1 MSQHPSASGRQTR
14 LGLGLMI
21 ALALSLTASSTLAA
35 DGPLPT
41 SGQELLQPG
50 ASSSEDVLSI
60 QQLLSLY
67 AHLYDDFETR
77 TWGQLF
83 TDDATFE
90 IAYPTGGPRSRS
102 IWRGR
107 ETIVSNLTPRRASFR
122 AQGIGRRHYLV
133 NPLIYELE
141 TRSARVSAYLLLT
154 SIQRDGTV
162 KLAGS
167 GRYDGRVTKTPEG
180 WRIQAW
186 RFTPDGDPVDFA
198 SELNSDATS
207 SPKSP

>member
-50 ASSSEDVLSI
+50 ASSPEDVLSI

-107 ETIVSNLTPRRASFR
+107 ETIVSNLTPRRASIAASSASVGFWPR
-122 AQGIGRRHYLV
+122 ERITVPSSLV
-133 NPLIYELE
+133 VMVPSPSLSKREN
-141 TRSARVSAYLLLT
+141 
-154 SIQRDGTV
+154 
-162 KLAGS
+162 
-167 GRYDGRVTKTPEG
+167 
-180 WRIQAW
+180 
-186 RFTPDGDPVDFA
+186 A
-198 SELNSDATS
+198 SLNSAICSSVSWSAIATI
-207 SPKSP
+207 KS